1 MKNNLRKALAVLA
14 CLAMLCT
21 LLPMST
27 LFTAAETTI
36 ANADFES
43 GSAGSLP
50 TGWKAYDSTKQSVIS
65 TTDAHSGSQSAILSW
80 RNQRFVLYQDVA
92 VEQNYTYTVTFW
104 YRSLRTSSSL
114 GTIVNYTFGAYNTS
128 AKGNVAGS
136 GGEYID
142 SAATEIVTDYHTG
155 SWTQM
160 TYTFNSGSNT
170 TVRLGFAGESSSS
183 TFTADEGHIL
193 IDDLSI
199 VGQSADSG
207 DNGDEGGEAVDAV
220 YTFNYENGLGNWSGS
235 SGSSGNGT
243 VELVSTADLAI
254 TTDALGNNVMK
265 FVSEYYNFCVDK
277 ASIAL
282 ERDTDYILT
291 YDILSGASG
300 RPVKTLVG
308 TDSWFST
315 QVLKHES
322 TPSATE
328 WTTVSVPFNSG
339 SHTTVYLGWQAQ
351 WDTGTYYVDN
361 ISIAKAPEVE
371 DDENGNLVLNGSFED
386 GEANWTL
393 KNCTH
398 SIVTGDAVDGNQ
410 ALQISGI
417 TAQYAEAALSN
428 VITATPGNV
437 YTIKWWSKRI
447 SDDTAAFNLYINGSH
462 TKVSGK
468 NWMNKDA
475 AAGWVEHEYV
485 IQANDDCRTLQL
497 KFSTEVSGGNSGT
510 ILIDNVQVIEQKQP
524 SFDGFFYNG
533 DLEVGEATHWN
544 IHQSTV
550 VSRDAAKNGK
560 YGLNL
565 KGDGSYGGMA
575 DQTFT
580 TEAGKIYLL
589 SMWVKAN
596 SNGTNIKIVD
606 TTEAD
611 EDKAK
616 LAYAW
621 FNTTDW
627 TYKEFEFT
635 ATSTSTKLN
644 FSGGGNGVAED
655 VYVDDIRVVELKDP
669 TFDGYLYNGDF
680 EAGSLVKWSSYQST
694 ALSASAAY
702 TGNYG
707 AHIYGNAQWGSLLNQ
722 TFAVEAG
729 KTYKISFW
737 YRGWSNGVNFNIK
750 DGDDKLVSDYLSFK
764 YATGWE
770 YFEATFESGYATS
783 LQLTFSGSGLATTT
797 AGVGTHDECYVDDI
811 KIENLS
817 GDEIDRNSLMNN
829 GGSSI
834 RDTDETGEYSANGL
848 AFKFSLDVNGIQYEN
863 GNEYVAGTGTLNL
876 YKYDDTIG
884 NLVKFGAVVS
894 NLSTL
899 NDENAADTLVLDN
912 LSDQVIDIP
921 AKYLMTA
928 TDSNTSYAV
937 RIVDIPDAY
946 TDRVIYARPY
956 YTYEVDGEQVTVYGD
971 IESDSYD
978 HVASI
983 RRSLKILAIGN
994 SFSVDAMKNH
1004 MYDLL
1009 KSADYDQVI
1018 LGNLYIGGCSLD
1030 THWNN
1035 INSGLSAYQ
1044 YQKNDDNGQWT
1055 YTENATALSA
1065 LQDETWDVITIQ
1077 QASPDSGNP
1086 DTYGNLQNIV
1096 NWVDANKTNSDAKIL
1111 WHMTWAYQQDS
1122 THDGFPYYN
1131 SDQMTM
1137 YNAIVDTV
1145 QSQVLTVNGIDGV
1158 IPSGTAI
1165 QNLRTS
1171 DLGDT
1176 LTADGYHL
1184 KDTYGDYTAALT
1196 WFRAITGESLD
1207 LVTYWPD
1214 SVADQK
1220 LDITKAVGH
1229 AVYQPYEVSDV
1240 SDTVIVAM
1248 SDFQASTDEK
1258 GQAQVEQILNGGIS
1272 DTYGLFDGMFAVG
1285 DYSAQMGYD
1294 VALPGLQAL
1303 NETIDPYVLGNKIYT
1318 EGNHD
1323 DPNLPGLSPFGNNDP
1338 AGGKYGVFVI
1348 NEEQYDQF
1356 GNGGEYCAEQ
1366 LQAYFDEKLADPTW
1380 GNKPIFVLCHV
1391 PLHYSMRTETSANAK
1406 TARPM
1411 VDVLN
1416 EAGAN
1421 GLNILFLFG
1430 HNHSGGYDDFL
1441 GAGSVYLKKGD
1452 SMIVPQY
1459 GDNYKYNWDT
1469 VTLNFTYLNVGYVG
1483 YNADNGY
1490 GADVALTVTTY
1501 RIKADGSV
1509 IVTRWDK
1516 DGVHNL
1522 KSAGVSNTV
1531 LQDTFDP
1538 DLTVYESSRIVTA
1551 DDDRKYE
1558 E

>member
-1 MKNNLRKALAVLA
+1 MQAKLRRVLSVLAV
-14 CLAMLCT
+14 LAMLCT
-21 LLPMST
+21 LLPMGIVS
-27 LFTAAETTI
+27 TAAEATI

-43 GSAGSLP
+43 GSVGSLP
-50 TGWKAYDSTKQSVIS
+50 TDWKAYDSTKQAEIS
-65 TTDAHSGSQSAILSW
+65 DVDAHSGSQAAMLAW

-104 YRSLRTSSSL
+104 YRSTRTSSSA
-114 GTIVNYTFGAYNTS
+114 GTTVNYTFGAYNTS

-142 SAATEIVTDYHTG
+142 SAATEITTDYHTG

-170 TVRLGFAGESSSS
+170 TVRLGFAGATSSS

-193 IDDLSI
+193 VDDLTISG
-199 VGQSADSG
+199 VPADSG
-207 DNGDEGGEAVDAV
+207 DEGGDEGGETDENAV
-220 YTFNYENGLGNWSGS
+220 YTFDYENGLGNWKGS
-235 SGSSGNGT
+235 EGSSGNGT
-243 VELVSTADLAI
+243 VELVAASSLSVTNDK
-254 TTDALGNNVMK
+254 LGNNVMK
-265 FVSEYYNFCVDK
+265 FVSEYYNFCVDA
-277 ASIAL
+277 ASITL
-282 ERDTDYILT
+282 ERDTDYMLT
-291 YDILSGASG
+291 FDILSGSAG
-300 RPVKTLVG
+300 RPVKTLIG
-308 TDSWFST
+308 TNSWFST

-339 SHTTVYLGWQAQ
+339 SNTVVYFGWQAQ

-361 ISIAKAPEVE
+361 ISITKVVEVE
-371 DDENGNLVLNGSFED
+371 GEDDGNLVLNGSFEND
-386 GEANWTL
+386 EANWTL

-398 SIVTGDAVDGNQ
+398 SIVTDAVDGEK
-410 ALQISGI
+410 ALQISNI
-417 TAQYAEAALSN
+417 TTQYAEAALSN
-428 VITATPGNV
+428 VITTTPGNV
-437 YTIKWWSKRI
+437 YTIKWWSKRV
-447 SDDTAAFNLYINGSH
+447 SDDKTAFNLYINGSH
-462 TKVSGK
+462 TKVSGE
-468 NWMNKDA
+468 NWMTKSADK
-475 AAGWVEHEYV
+475 GWVEHEYV
-485 IQANDDCRTLQL
+485 IQANDDCRSIQL
-497 KFSTEVSGGNSGT
+497 KFSTEVSGGNPGT
-510 ILIDNVQVIEQKQP
+510 ILIDNVQVYEQKQP
-524 SFDGFFYNG
+524 SFDGWFYNG
-533 DLEVGEATHWN
+533 DLECGETTYWN

-550 VSRDAAKNGK
+550 ISRDAAKNGK

-580 TEAGKIYLL
+580 TEVGKIYLL
-589 SMWVKAN
+589 SMWIKTN
-596 SNGTNIKIVD
+596 SNGANVSVVD
-606 TTEAD
+606 AD
-611 EDKAK
+611 GEK
-616 LAYAW
+616 LAYTW
-621 FNTTDW
+621 FKATEW
-627 TYKEFEFT
+627 TYQEFEFT

-644 FSGGGNGVAED
+644 FAGGGNGVAED
-655 VYVDDIRVVELKDP
+655 LYVDDIRVVELKDP
-669 TFDGYLYNGDF
+669 SFDGYLYNGDF
-680 EAGSLVKWSSYQST
+680 EAGSLVKWKSYQST

-707 AHIYGNAQWGSLLNQ
+707 AHIYGDANWGGLLNQ

-729 KTYKISFW
+729 KTYKVSFW

-750 DGDDKLVSDYLSFK
+750 DGDEKLVSDYLSFK
-764 YATGWE
+764 YSTGWE

-783 LQLTFSGSGLATTT
+783 LQLTFSGSGLSTTT
-797 AGVGTHDECYVDDI
+797 AGVGTHDECYVDDV

-817 GDEIDRNSLMNN
+817 GDQIDRNSLQTS
-829 GGSSI
+829 GGISI
-834 RDTDETGEYSANGL
+834 RDTDDEQRGL
-848 AFKFSLDVNGIQYEN
+848 AFKFDLQANGIVIEN
-863 GNEYVAGTGTLNL
+863 GNVYVGNTGTLNL
-876 YKYDDTIG
+876 FKYSDAIG
-884 NLVKFGAVVS
+884 NLVKFGAVVT
-894 NLSTL
+894 NDATIGTGDFTL
-899 NDENAADTLVLDN
+899 DDVNGKK
-912 LSDQVIDIP
+912 VIDVE
-921 AKYLMTA
+921 AKYLLDLEDDA
-928 TDSNTSYAV
+928 TSYAV
-937 RIVDIPDAY
+937 RIVNIPDSGVG
-946 TDRVIYARPY
+946 TTIYARPY
-956 YTYEVDGEQVTVYGD
+956 YTYELDGEQVTVYGTT
-971 IESDSYD
+971 ESDSYE
-978 HVASI
+978 HVANV
-983 RRSLKILAIGN
+983 RRSIKVLAIGN

-1004 MYDLL
+1004 LYDIF

-1035 INSGLSAYQ
+1035 LSGGLSAYQ
-1044 YQKNDDNGQWT
+1044 YQKNDDNGEWV

-1065 LQDETWDVITIQ
+1065 LQDEMWDIITIQ
-1077 QASPDSGNP
+1077 QASPDSGMSN
-1086 DTYGNLQNIV
+1086 TYGNLQNIV
-1096 NWVDANKTNSDAKIL
+1096 NWVNANKTNANAKVY

-1122 THDGFPYYN
+1122 THEGFANYDN
-1131 SDQMTM
+1131 DQMTM
-1137 YNAIVDTV
+1137 YNAIVNTV
-1145 QSQVLTVNGIDGV
+1145 QNNVLTVNGINGV
-1158 IPSGTAI
+1158 IPAGTAI

-1176 LTADGYHL
+1176 VTADGYHL

-1207 LVTYWPD
+1207 LVTYRPD
-1214 SVADQK
+1214 SINDQW
-1220 LDITKAVGH
+1220 LDISKAVGH
-1229 AVYQPYEVSDV
+1229 AVYAPYEVSDV
-1240 SDTVIVAM
+1240 SDTIIVAM

-1258 GQAQVEQILNGGIS
+1258 GQAQVEQILNGGIANK
-1272 DTYGLFDGMFAVG
+1272 YGLFDGMFAVG

-1366 LQAYFDEKLADPTW
+1366 LQAYFNEKLADESW

-1416 EAGAN
+1416 QAGAD
-1421 GLNILFLFG
+1421 GLNIIFLFG

-1452 SMIVPQY
+1452 SMIVPEY

-1501 RIKADGSV
+1501 RIKDNGEV
-1509 IVTRWDK
+1509 IITRWDK
-1516 DGVHNL
+1516 NGEHNL

-1538 DLTVYESSRIVTA
+1538 DLTVYESSRVVTA

-1558 E
+1558 GD